1 MSYTLASIFEE
12 SNSPA
17 EYARRYAERLSALLA
32 ELDFDAVVKM
42 IDMLD
47 EASQNKRFVYFIA
60 NGGSAAVASHWVND
74 LVAGGFLEG
83 RPGFRALCL
92 SDNVESVT
100 AIGNDSGFENIFVNQ
115 LKVNMDPGDVVFA
128 MSVSGNS
135 ENIIRAVD
143 WAKSHGGKTIG
154 VSGFKGA
161 RLKDR
166 CDVNLHIPSSP
177 DEYGPVEDIFGI
189 LEHMVTG
196 YLTMRRGKKLQH

>member
-12 SNSPA
+12 AQSPA
-17 EYARRYAERLSALLA
+17 QYAKRYAERLSVLLA
-32 ELDFDAVVKM
+32 ELDFEAVAQM
-42 IDMLD
+42 IEMLD
-47 EASQNKRFVYFIA
+47 EASQTKRFVYFIA

-83 RPGFRALCL
+83 RPGFRALSL

-135 ENIIRAVD
+135 ENVIRAVD
-143 WAKSHGGKTIG
+143 WAKGHGGKTIG

-166 CDVNLHIPSSP
+166 CDVNLHIPSTP

-189 LEHMVTG
+189 LDHMVTG
-196 YLTMRRGKKLQH
+196 YLTMRRGKKLYH

>member
-1 MSYTLASIFEE
+1 MSYALAEMFKNAE
-12 SNSPA
+12 NPA
-17 EYARRYAERLSALLA
+17 DYARRYAERLSALIN
-32 ELDFDAVVKM
+32 ELDFEAVAK
-42 IDMLD
+42 IIALFE
-47 EASQNKRFVYFIA
+47 EASREKRVIYFIA

-83 RPGFRALCL
+83 RPGFRAFSL

-115 LKVNMDPGDVVFA
+115 LKVNMNPGDVVFA

-135 ENIIRAVD
+135 ENIVRAVD
-143 WAKSHGGKTIG
+143 WAKNHGAITVG
-154 VSGFKGA
+154 VSGFGGA

-166 CDVNLHIPSSP
+166 CKINLHIPTSP

-189 LEHMVTG
+189 LDHMVTG
-196 YLTMRRGKKLQH
+196 YLTMQRGKKLHH